1 METETQKRNYLVKVL
16 QLIVRGNK
24 IIKILPQSRLASC
37 KHIQDIL
44 PQTVSFLSQA
54 QSHSCANCNRIKIP
68 QEKIRISLS

>member
-44 PQTVSFLSQA
+44 PT
-54 QSHSCANCNRIKIP
+54 NCLIF
-68 QEKIRISLS
+68 ISSPVTLLCKL